1 MNARRSRGPSRSRLW
16 SLSEHTLVEDLPE
29 SDQLVVL
36 TRWGEIVIEDRSP
49 VVAESLQRMSLGPIH
64 LENVPTLARDPHGD
78 PAHQL
83 SHVLERLGCCVVQ
96 SLGLDAD
103 TGPMLSVV
111 PVTREARFWDPPHV
125 EPDRPIVLSRFATIR
140 PGKGSLLLESPLTDF
155 SVVLHRPKA
164 AYVVSALAQATSI
177 EGLRSQTILAEPV
190 LADLV
195 SYLVAS
201 GIVQVGHRDLADGQP
216 HFDEDDDS
224 SLDAW
229 SYYDLEFHARTRLS
243 RYDTELTPASQ
254 SERLPVE
261 PVVKPPP
268 DGPRFPLHRPDLE
281 LADDLS
287 LTEAIENRRSSFDFS
302 PRPVSA
308 SAIGELLFRVAR
320 IRWTRL
326 TRTGDGVEYVVSD
339 RPYPST
345 ADLYE
350 LELYVSLD
358 RCPELPRGTFHYDP
372 GAHSLTLVDDS
383 EPALAE
389 LLDTAKIAAGCSFRP
404 PVLVTMTSRIARLSW
419 LYGTIAYSLTLKHV
433 GELQQTFLLVATAM
447 GLACQAPAII
457 DGTADEALRLDWPNE
472 VSVGEFLVGFEHEPG
487 R

>member
-1 MNARRSRGPSRSRLW
+1 MNARQGRGPSRSRLW

-49 VVAESLQRMSLGPIH
+49 LVTESLQRMSLGPIH
-64 LENVPTLARDPHGD
+64 LENVSTLERNPQEEPAR
-78 PAHQL
+78 QL

-103 TGPMLSVV
+103 AGPLLSVV
-111 PVTREARFWDPPHV
+111 PVTREARFWDPPLV
-125 EPDRPIVLSRFATIR
+125 EPDRAIVLSRYATLR
-140 PGKGSLLLESPLTDF
+140 PGKSSLLLDSPLTDF
-155 SVVLHRPKA
+155 SVVLHRPNA
-164 AYVVSALAQATSI
+164 AWVASSLATPTSI
-177 EGLRSQTILAEPV
+177 EGLRSQTHLAEPV
-190 LADLV
+190 LADIV

-201 GIVQVGHRDLADGQP
+201 GIVLVGDWDIADGQP

-229 SYYDLEFHARTRLS
+229 SYYDLEFHARTRHN
-243 RYDTELTPASQ
+243 RYDAELAAASQ
-254 SERLPVE
+254 AERLPVE

-281 LADDLS
+281 RLTDDLS
-287 LTEAIENRRSSFDFS
+287 LTEAIESRRSNIDFS

-308 SAIGELLFRVAR
+308 RAIGELLFRVAR

-326 TRTGDGVEYVVSD
+326 TRTGDGIEYVVSN

-350 LELYVSLD
+350 LELYISLD

-383 EPALAE
+383 EPALVE
-389 LLDTAKIAAGCSFRP
+389 LLDTAKVAAGCNLRP
-404 PVLVTMTSRIARLSW
+404 AVLITMTSRIARLSW
-419 LYGTIAYSLTLKHV
+419 MYGTIAYSLTLRHV

-447 GLACQAPAII
+447 GLACQAPAIV

-472 VSVGEFLVGFEHEPG
+472 VSVGEFLVGFEQ
-487 R
+487 